1 MSGKLSEKDFI
12 AAIETR
18 RDIRLFFVFGQD
30 ESAAASIASAM
41 VAKLGRDSEA
51 IEIDSAKLRGD
62 PALLADEAA
71 SQSLFGGAR
80 HIRLHFAREE
90 ALDAVAN
97 LLSADQ
103 AGNPVIATA
112 GDLKKNSKLRTLI
125 EGSPRALSYICYLP
139 SEAEAIDQ
147 AVAAANAVGLRLDRT
162 MAAQIVRYTGQDR
175 RLVAMELE
183 KLALYYDAA
192 PDRVVTVEPQALSA
206 LAAETAEEDINALV
220 NQVLNGDSKALGRTI
235 VEARA
240 VGIEAIRIIRA
251 LQRRVALLAGMRSK
265 VEEGANAG
273 AVVRANRAIFWKEQE
288 TFARQVQRWT
298 AQRLSGLNAHLLEV
312 EARLMATGADLNE
325 TLLEEELV
333 RIARAA
339 ARSR

>member
-1 MSGKLSEKDFI
+1 MGAKLSEKDFI

-18 RDIRLFFVFGQD
+18 RDVRLFFVFGQD
-30 ESAAASIASAM
+30 ESAAASIASAL
-41 VAKLGRDSEA
+41 AARLGSDSEA

-90 ALDAVAN
+90 GIEAVAN
-97 LLSADQ
+97 LLSAEQ

-112 GDLKKNSKLRTLI
+112 GDLKKTSKLRALV
-125 EGSPRALSYICYLP
+125 EGSPRALSYICYPP
-139 SEAEAIDQ
+139 SEGEAIDQ
-147 AVAAANAVGLRLDRT
+147 AVAAANALGLRIDRT
-162 MAAQIVRYTGQDR
+162 LAAQVVRYTGQDR

-183 KLALYYDAA
+183 KLSLYYDSAS
-192 PDRVVTVEPQALSA
+192 DRLITVDPQALSA
-206 LAAETAEEDINALV
+206 LAAETAEEDISALV
-220 NQVLNGDSKALGRTI
+220 NQVLNGDAKALGRTI

-251 LQRRVALLAGMRSK
+251 LQRRVAMLAGMRAK
-265 VEEGANAG
+265 VEDGANPG

-288 TFARQVQRWT
+288 AFTRQVQRWS
-298 AQRLSGLNAHLLEV
+298 AQRLAGLNAHLLDV
-312 EARLMATGADLNE
+312 EARLMATGADLTE
-325 TLLEEELV
+325 TLLEEELI

-339 ARSR
+339 ARNR

>member
-12 AAIETR
+12 ASIESR
-18 RDIRLFFVFGQD
+18 PDIRLFFVFGQD
-30 ESAAASIASAM
+30 ESAAASIASAL
-41 VAKLGRDSEA
+41 VAKLGSDSEA

-90 ALDAVAN
+90 GVDAIAN
-97 LLSADQ
+97 LLSAEQ

-112 GDLKKNSKLRTLI
+112 GDLKKTSKLRNLI
-125 EGSPRALSYICYLP
+125 EGSPRALSYICYPP

-147 AVAAANAVGLRLDRT
+147 AVAAAGAVGLRIDRT
-162 MAAQIVRYTGQDR
+162 LAAQIVRYTGQDR

-183 KLALYYDAA
+183 KLSLYYDSA
-192 PDRVVTVEPQALSA
+192 PDRIVTVEPQALSA

-220 NQVLNGDSKALGRTI
+220 NQVLNGDTKALGRTI
-235 VEARA
+235 IEARA
-240 VGIEAIRIIRA
+240 IGIEAIRIIRA
-251 LQRRVALLAGMRSK
+251 LQRRVAMLAGMRAK

-288 TFARQVQRWT
+288 AFSRQIQRWT
-298 AQRLSGLNAHLLEV
+298 AQRLAGLTGHLLEV
-312 EARLMATGADLNE
+312 EAKLMATGADLTE

>member
-12 AAIETR
+12 ASIDSR
-18 RDIRLFFVFGQD
+18 PDIRLFFVFGQD
-30 ESAAASIASAM
+30 ESAAASIASAL
-41 VAKLGRDSEA
+41 VAKLGSDSEA

-90 ALDAVAN
+90 GVDAIAN
-97 LLSADQ
+97 LLSAEQ

-112 GDLKKNSKLRTLI
+112 GDLKKTSKLRSLI
-125 EGSPRALSYICYLP
+125 EGSPRALSYICYPP

-147 AVAAANAVGLRLDRT
+147 AVAAAGAVGLRIDRT
-162 MAAQIVRYTGQDR
+162 LAAQIVRYTGQDR

-183 KLALYYDAA
+183 KLSLYYDSD
-192 PDRVVTVEPQALSA
+192 PDRIVTVEPQALSA

-220 NQVLNGDSKALGRTI
+220 NQLMNGDTKALGRSI
-235 VEARA
+235 IEARA
-240 VGIEAIRIIRA
+240 VGLEAIRVIRA
-251 LQRRVALLAGMRSK
+251 LQRRVAMLAGMRAK

-288 TFARQVQRWT
+288 TFSRQVQRWT
-298 AQRLSGLNAHLLEV
+298 AQRLAGLNAHLLDV
-312 EARLMATGADLNE
+312 EARLMAMGTDL
-325 TLLEEELV
+325 TDTVLEEELV

>member
-1 MSGKLSEKDFI
+1 MGGKLSEKDFI
-12 AAIETR
+12 AAIESR

-30 ESAAASIASAM
+30 ESAIASIAGAL
-41 VAKLGRDSEA
+41 VARLGSDSEA

-71 SQSLFGGAR
+71 SQSLFGEAR

-90 ALDAVAN
+90 GLDAVAN
-97 LLSADQ
+97 LLSAEQ

-112 GDLKKNSKLRTLI
+112 GDLKKTSKLRTLI
-125 EGSPRALSYICYLP
+125 EGASYALSYICYPP
-139 SEAEAIDQ
+139 SEGEAIDQ
-147 AVAAANAVGLRLDRT
+147 AVAAAGGLGLRIDRT
-162 MAAQIVRYTGQDR
+162 LAAQIVRYTGQDR

-183 KLALYYDAA
+183 KLSLYYDSA
-192 PDRVVTVEPQALSA
+192 PDRIITVEPQALTA

-220 NQVLNGDSKALGRTI
+220 NLVLSGEAKALGRAI
-235 VEARA
+235 IEARA

-251 LQRRVALLAGMRSK
+251 LQRRIALLTGMRAK
-265 VEEGANAG
+265 VEDGANAG
-273 AVVRANRAIFWKEQE
+273 AVVRANRAIFWKEQDA
-288 TFARQVQRWT
+288 FIRQVQRWP
-298 AQRLSGLNAHLLEV
+298 ASRLAGLNAHLLEV
-312 EARLMATGADLNE
+312 EARLMATGGDLTE
-325 TLLEEELV
+325 TVLEEELV

>member
-1 MSGKLSEKDFI
+1 MSAKLSEKDFI
-12 AAIETR
+12 ASIETR
-18 RDIRLFFVFGQD
+18 RDIRLFFVFGPD
-30 ESAAASIASAM
+30 ESAAASIAGNM
-41 VAKLGRDSEA
+41 VGRLGSDSEA
-51 IEIDSAKLRGD
+51 VEIDSAKLRGD

-90 ALDAVAN
+90 GLDAIAN
-97 LLSADQ
+97 LLSAEQ

-112 GDLKKNSKLRTLI
+112 GDLKKNSKLRTLV
-125 EGSPRALSYICYLP
+125 EGAPRALSHICYLP

-147 AVAAANAVGLRLDRT
+147 AVAAAGALGLRIDRT
-162 MAAQIVRYTGQDR
+162 LAAQVVRYTGQDR

-183 KLALYYDAA
+183 KLSLYYESA
-192 PDRVVTVEPQALSA
+192 PERMVTVEPQALSS

-220 NQVLNGDSKALGRTI
+220 NQVLKGDAKALGRTI

-240 VGIEAIRIIRA
+240 VGIEAIRIVRA
-251 LQRRVALLAGMRSK
+251 LQRRIALLTGMRAK

-273 AVVRANRAIFWKEQE
+273 AVVRANRAIFWKEQGA
-288 TFARQVQRWT
+288 FIQQVERWT
-298 AQRLSGLNAHLLEV
+298 APRLAGLNAHLLDV
-312 EARLMATGADLNE
+312 EAKLMATGADLTE
-325 TLLEEELV
+325 TVLEEELV

-339 ARSR
+339 VRGR

>member
-12 AAIETR
+12 ASIDAR
-18 RDIRLFFVFGQD
+18 RDIRLFFIFGPD
-30 ESAAASIASAM
+30 ESAAASIAGAM
-41 VAKLGRDSEA
+41 IARLGNDSEA

-90 ALDAVAN
+90 GIDAIAN
-97 LLSADQ
+97 LLSAEQ

-125 EGSPRALSYICYLP
+125 EGSARALSYICYLP
-139 SEAEAIDQ
+139 SEAEAVDQ
-147 AVAAANAVGLRLDRT
+147 AVAAAAALGLRIDRT
-162 MAAQIVRYTGQDR
+162 LAAQIVRYTGQDR

-183 KLALYYDAA
+183 KLSLYYDSGS
-192 PDRVVTVEPQALSA
+192 DRIVTVEPQALSS

-220 NQVLNGDSKALGRTI
+220 NQVLTGDSKALGRTI
-235 VEARA
+235 IEARA
-240 VGIEAIRIIRA
+240 VGIEGIRIIRA
-251 LQRRVALLAGMRSK
+251 LQRRIALLMGMRAK
-265 VEEGANAG
+265 VEDGANAG
-273 AVVRANRAIFWKEQE
+273 AVVRANRAIFWKEQGAF
-288 TFARQVQRWT
+288 TQQVQKWT
-298 AQRLSGLNAHLLEV
+298 ASRLAALNAHLLEV
-312 EARLMATGADLNE
+312 EAKLMATGADLTE
-325 TLLEEELV
+325 TVLEEELV

>member
-12 AAIETR
+12 ASIDAR
-18 RDIRLFFVFGQD
+18 CDIRLFFIFGPD
-30 ESAAASIASAM
+30 ESAAASIAGAM
-41 VAKLGRDSEA
+41 ISRLGNDSEA

-90 ALDAVAN
+90 GIDAIAN
-97 LLSADQ
+97 LLSAEQ

-125 EGSPRALSYICYLP
+125 EGSARALSYICYLP
-139 SEAEAIDQ
+139 SEAEAVDQ
-147 AVAAANAVGLRLDRT
+147 AVAAAAVLGLRIDRT
-162 MAAQIVRYTGQDR
+162 LAAQIVRYTGQDR

-183 KLALYYDAA
+183 KLSLYYDSG
-192 PDRVVTVEPQALSA
+192 PDRIVTVEPQALSS
-206 LAAETAEEDINALV
+206 LAAETAEGDINALV
-220 NQVLNGDSKALGRTI
+220 NQVLTGDSKALGRTI
-235 VEARA
+235 IEARA
-240 VGIEAIRIIRA
+240 VGIEGIRIIRA
-251 LQRRVALLAGMRSK
+251 LQRRIALLMGMRAK
-265 VEEGANAG
+265 VEDGANAG
-273 AVVRANRAIFWKEQE
+273 AVVRANRAIFWKEQGAF
-288 TFARQVQRWT
+288 TQQVQKWT
-298 AQRLSGLNAHLLEV
+298 ASRLAALNAHLLEV
-312 EARLMATGADLNE
+312 EAKLMATGADLTE
-325 TLLEEELV
+325 TVLEEELV

>member
-12 AAIETR
+12 ASIGSR
-18 RDIRLFFVFGQD
+18 NDIRLFFVFGPD
-30 ESAAASIASAM
+30 ESAASSIAGDM
-41 VAKLGRDSEA
+41 VGRLGSDSEA

-90 ALDAVAN
+90 GLDAIAN
-97 LLSADQ
+97 LLSAEQ

-112 GDLKKNSKLRTLI
+112 GDLKKTSKLRTLV

-139 SEAEAIDQ
+139 NEAEAIDQ
-147 AVAAANAVGLRLDRT
+147 AVTAAGALGLRIDRT
-162 MAAQIVRYTGQDR
+162 LAAQVVRYTGQDR

-183 KLALYYDAA
+183 KLSLYYDSA
-192 PDRVVTVEPQALSA
+192 PDRMVTVEPQALSS

-220 NQVLNGDSKALGRTI
+220 NQVLTGDAKALGRTI
-235 VEARA
+235 IEARA
-240 VGIEAIRIIRA
+240 VGIEAIRIVRA
-251 LQRRVALLAGMRSK
+251 LQRRIALLTGMRAK

-273 AVVRANRAIFWKEQE
+273 AVVRANRAIFWKEQGAF
-288 TFARQVQRWT
+288 TQQVQRWT
-298 AQRLSGLNAHLLEV
+298 APRLAGLNAHLLEV
-312 EARLMATGADLNE
+312 EAKLMATGADLTE
-325 TLLEEELV
+325 TVLEEELV

>member
-12 AAIETR
+12 ASIDSR
-18 RDIRLFFVFGQD
+18 PDIRLFFVFGQD
-30 ESAAASIASAM
+30 ESAAASIASAL
-41 VAKLGRDSEA
+41 VAKLGSDSEA

-90 ALDAVAN
+90 GVDAIAN
-97 LLSADQ
+97 LLSAEQ

-112 GDLKKNSKLRTLI
+112 GDLKKTSKLRSLI
-125 EGSPRALSYICYLP
+125 EGSPRALSYICYPP

-147 AVAAANAVGLRLDRT
+147 AVAAAGAVGLRIDRT
-162 MAAQIVRYTGQDR
+162 LAAQIVRYTGQDR

-183 KLALYYDAA
+183 KLSLYYDSD
-192 PDRVVTVEPQALSA
+192 PDRIVTVEPQALSA

-220 NQVLNGDSKALGRTI
+220 NQLMNGDTKALGRSI
-235 VEARA
+235 IEARA
-240 VGIEAIRIIRA
+240 VGLEAIRVIRA
-251 LQRRVALLAGMRSK
+251 LQRRVAMLAGMRAK

-288 TFARQVQRWT
+288 TFSRQVQRWT
-298 AQRLSGLNAHLLEV
+298 AQRLAGLNAHLLDV
-312 EARLMATGADLNE
+312 EARLMAMGTDL
-325 TLLEEELV
+325 TDTVVEEELV

>member
-12 AAIETR
+12 ASIDAR
-18 RDIRLFFVFGQD
+18 RDIRLFFIFGPD
-30 ESAAASIASAM
+30 ESVAASIAGAM
-41 VAKLGRDSEA
+41 IARLGNDSEA

-90 ALDAVAN
+90 GIDAIAN
-97 LLSADQ
+97 LLSAEQ

-125 EGSPRALSYICYLP
+125 EGSARALSYICYLP
-139 SEAEAIDQ
+139 SEAEAVDQ
-147 AVAAANAVGLRLDRT
+147 AVAAAAALGLRIDRT
-162 MAAQIVRYTGQDR
+162 LAAQIVRYTGQDR

-183 KLALYYDAA
+183 KLSLYYDSGS
-192 PDRVVTVEPQALSA
+192 DRIVTVEPQALSS

-220 NQVLNGDSKALGRTI
+220 NQVLTGDSKALGRTI
-235 VEARA
+235 IEARA
-240 VGIEAIRIIRA
+240 VGIEGIRIIRA
-251 LQRRVALLAGMRSK
+251 LQRRIALLMGMRAK
-265 VEEGANAG
+265 VEDGANAG
-273 AVVRANRAIFWKEQE
+273 AVVRANRAIFWKEQGAF
-288 TFARQVQRWT
+288 TQQVQKWT
-298 AQRLSGLNAHLLEV
+298 ASRLAALNAHLLEV
-312 EARLMATGADLNE
+312 EAKLMATGADLTE
-325 TLLEEELV
+325 TVLEEELV